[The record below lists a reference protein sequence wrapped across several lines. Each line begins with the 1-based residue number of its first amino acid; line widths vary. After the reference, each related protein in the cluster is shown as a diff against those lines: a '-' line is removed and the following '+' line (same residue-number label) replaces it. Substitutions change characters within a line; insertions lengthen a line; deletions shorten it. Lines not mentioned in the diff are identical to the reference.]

1 MPPKGKGGKGGGKGA
16 PGGKSVVVE
25 MEVET
30 DKEKFI
36 CNLLK
41 KLLPGVGTEELE
53 LGECF
58 LMSLL
63 LMHCSLDCCNLP
75 SMQLIEESAV
85 NPSACDS
92 AFTTVWRHVRTH
104 AHTHQHTRT
113 HARPLSRAF
122 THLTL
127 GTGLCV
133 LLWRHGTG
141 AYRCGNAGRG
151 TGGAQGSRGQ

>member
-58 LMSLL
+58 LMSLTAHAL
-63 LMHCSLDCCNLP
+63 LTRLLQSAQHAAHRRVS
-75 SMQLIEESAV
+75 SESQ
-85 NPSACDS
+85 
-92 AFTTVWRHVRTH
+92 RM
-104 AHTHQHTRT
+104 
-113 HARPLSRAF
+113 
-122 THLTL
+122 
-127 GTGLCV
+127 
-133 LLWRHGTG
+133 
-141 AYRCGNAGRG
+141 
-151 TGGAQGSRGQ
+151 